1 VLTFSNSNGYHLHM
15 NDDRTSPA
23 KSEMPIQAADGN
35 VANQPLTSRVL
46 FGGRK
51 EIVIVHDG
59 EEYRLRITRN
69 NKLIL
74 TK

>member
-1 VLTFSNSNGYHLHM
+1 MSDQKDEPPQRYS
-15 NDDRTSPA
+15 R
-23 KSEMPIQAADGN
+23 ADATPMSLAVPREVWRSDQLIG
-35 VANQPLTSRVL
+35 SS
-46 FGGRK
+46 K
-51 EIVIVHDG
+51 EIVILHDG